1 MSQVV
6 LKLNDVKFSYRNS
19 PVLIDIPNFEVKQGQ
34 RLFLYGPSGCGKTTL
49 LGLISGILEADS
61 GEIQVL
67 NSSYSNMRGRSRDA
81 FRGDTLGYIF
91 QMFNLIPYLSVR
103 ENIALPCRISSKR
116 RERTGNLDESIEALA
131 RRLGISELLD
141 RLVTGLSVGQQQ
153 RVAAARALIGN
164 PAIIIADEPT
174 SALDW
179 DHREKF
185 LDLLFEEVERSSGT
199 LIFVSHDQ
207 SLKPMFPE
215 IVSLVDLNKASR
227 KESCT

>member
-6 LKLNDVKFSYRNS
+6 LNLSDVKFSYRGS
-19 PVLIDIPNFEVKQGQ
+19 PVLIDIPKFEVKQGQ

-61 GEIQVL
+61 GEISL
-67 NSSYSNMRGRSRDA
+67 LGSEYSSMSGRMRDA
-81 FRGDTLGYIF
+81 FRGENIGYVF
-91 QMFNLIPYLSVR
+91 QMFNLIPYLTVK
-103 ENIALPCRISSKR
+103 ENIALPCRINIR
-116 RERTGNLDESIEALA
+116 RWEKAGNLDEAIEGLTT
-131 RRLGISELLD
+131 RLGISSLLNK
-141 RLVTGLSVGQQQ
+141 LVTDLSVGQQQ

-185 LDLLFEEVERSSGT
+185 LELLFDEIAKSGGS

-207 SLKPMFPE
+207 SLKPLFPE
-215 IVSLVDLNKASR
+215 VVSLAELNKAR
-227 KESCT
+227 RVE